1 MDARKVKYLKEVR
14 TMLLTAVLVVLLMNI
29 LTAIIQPWLPYL
41 LVGLVVVTVGWFFY
55 GRATR
60 L

>member
-1 MDARKVKYLKEVR
+1 MKYLKEVR

-29 LTAIIQPWLPYL
+29 LTAIIQPWLPFL
-41 LVGLVVVTVGWFFY
+41 LIGLVVATVAWLFY
-55 GRATR
+55 SRATR

>member
-1 MDARKVKYLKEVR
+1 MKYLKEVR
-14 TMLLTAVLVVLLMNI
+14 TMLLTACLVVVTMNI
-29 LTAIIQPWLPYL
+29 LQAIIQPWLPFL
-41 LVGLVVVTVGWFFY
+41 FAALAVVTVLWLWY

>member
-1 MDARKVKYLKEVR
+1 MKYLKEVR

-29 LTAIIQPWLPYL
+29 LTAIIQPWLPFL

>member
-1 MDARKVKYLKEVR
+1 MKYLKEVR

-29 LTAIIQPWLPYL
+29 LTAIIQPWLPFL
-41 LVGLVVVTVGWFFY
+41 LAGLAVTTVLWLWY